1 MTRKRYAVTLD
12 SEPVDLSSREF
23 LLLTHLMQNAP
34 QVVSAKEL
42 VTAVRDY
49 RPQYEYEARDI
60 IKWYIYRLRQK
71 VEPDSSKPRHVLSVR
86 GVGYRFAA

>member
-1 MTRKRYAVTLD
+1 
-12 SEPVDLSSREF
+12 VDLSSREF

-42 VTAVRDY
+42 VTAIRDY

-60 IKWYIYRLRQK
+60 IK
-71 VEPDSSKPRHVLSVR
+71 
-86 GVGYRFAA
+86 